1 MGINS
6 TTSISTQESDGLREG
21 KPTRYY
27 KSPASLRSSVV
38 FKQRRKIFRQ
48 PFITNRRDK
57 ARNTVS
63 HSSSRRSR
71 WTCKSGCVGH
81 TSYKE
86 EPCLLPLITCFF
98 TSLPFCLQS
107 ASLCCSFAPLLLCF
121 LSCFQTSI
129 DRSIDQ
135 SWYGVIRI
143 LNHPWILHKY
153 FHEVIDPWMDQWF
166 NVQWIH
172 RSWSDRSMNE

>member
-1 MGINS
+1 MKRARPSGTMIGINS

-21 KPTRYY
+21 KPMRHY

-48 PFITNRRDK
+48 PFITNRREN
-57 ARNTVS
+57 AQNAFS

-71 WTCKSGCVGH
+71 RICKSGCVGH
-81 TSYKE
+81 TPYKGE
-86 EPCLLPLITCFF
+86 QCLPPLISCFF

-107 ASLCCSFAPLLLCF
+107 SSLCCSFAPLLLCF
-121 LSCFQTSI
+121 LSFFQTSI

-135 SWYGVIRI
+135 S
-143 LNHPWILHKY
+143 
-153 FHEVIDPWMDQWF
+153 
-166 NVQWIH
+166 
-172 RSWSDRSMNE
+172 